1 MKRGSLPE
9 GHSKLESPPTSQDN
23 DPESH
28 EASIAQ
34 KRRRVMA
41 MDEEQ
46 PGKLFVTVPFETL
59 VDEVGFS
66 GSL

>member
-1 MKRGSLPE
+1 
-9 GHSKLESPPTSQDN
+9 
-23 DPESH
+23 
-28 EASIAQ
+28 
-34 KRRRVMA
+34 MA